1 MKKNKNKQTI
11 NNPSAGEETRQPVI
25 KPPLCEVAVKSIEL
39 HTAPVSKVRHL
50 WILNCDKTHLQAVV
64 DGGAPFSNF
73 PFNF

>member
-39 HTAPVSKVRHL
+39 HTL
-50 WILNCDKTHLQAVV
+50 LQYQK
-64 DGGAPFSNF
+64 
-73 PFNF
+73 